1 MPFRDLLS
9 RMETLGDDDGPI
21 DVHDYRHGLKL
32 LKETRDTSHWANKK
46 GYACPAC
53 GKPFEQLFVSEK
65 TDNTFT
71 PSSVTP
77 FCIRHEPNRI
87 LMFRH

>member
-1 MPFRDLLS
+1 
-9 RMETLGDDDGPI
+9 METLGDGDGPI

-32 LKETRDTSHWANKK
+32 LKETRETSLWTNKK

-53 GKPFEQLFVSEK
+53 GKPFEQLFTSEK
-65 TDNTFT
+65 EHNTFD

-77 FCIRHEPNRI
+77 FCIRHEADRI